1 MKPPPFFLDT
11 DTITH
16 GITRLPSLPA
26 VVMELLASLNDDNV
40 DAATLANKIAR
51 DQALVARLLRI
62 ANSPFYGL
70 QGRVNSVNDAVV
82 VLGLRQVRM
91 LAIAVSTA
99 GSFKLPTIKGFNF
112 RAFWLHA
119 ILTAVGTRLV
129 AQKMHLPEE
138 NAFVAGLLHDIGRL
152 AIAASFPKHKEAVL
166 QYQKQMDCDIVEAE
180 QTVLGTD
187 HTYVGQI
194 LAQQWRFPAVLI
206 EAIKGHHHPESSEQ
220 HSLNAA
226 VHLGNAIAH
235 ALDLCEEPQERV
247 SYLSEKC
254 WIGLKL
260 NQDELMRLFAEIE
273 NQFTS
278 IREALAV

>member
-1 MKPPPFFLDT
+1 MSAPPFFLDK

-16 GITRLPSLPA
+16 GIARLPSLPA
-26 VVMELLASLNDDNV
+26 VVMELLSSLHDENV
-40 DAATLANKIAR
+40 DATTLANKIGR

-70 QGRVNSVNDAVV
+70 QGRINSVHDAVV

-99 GSFKLPTIKGFNF
+99 GNFNVPAIKGFDF

-119 ILTAVGTRLV
+119 ILTAVSTRLI
-129 AQKMHLPEE
+129 AQKLHLPEE

-166 QYQKQMDCDIVEAE
+166 QYQKQMDCDIVKAE
-180 QTVLGTD
+180 QTILGTD

-226 VHLGNAIAH
+226 VHLGNVISH
-235 ALDLCEEPQERV
+235 ALDLCDDPQESV

-254 WIGLKL
+254 WIGLNL
-260 NQDELMRLFAEIE
+260 NQEALMRLFTEIE